1 MRIAFDVVKTSF
13 FERYLYQKPYVF
25 KSAIKEN
32 YIEWRD
38 VNEKGDRFISR
49 PRFVRCDAIRS
60 SRLR

>member
-32 YIEWRD
+32 YIAWRD

-49 PRFVRCDAIRS
+49 PGS
-60 SRLR
+60 